1 MEHMVM
7 GNSVNST
14 ILKAEGSIVNIKW
27 RDANVWLL
35 FGVVM
40 VYFSISFSSR
50 IVDYVDQK
58 HDLYHDYRR

>member
-1 MEHMVM
+1 M

-50 IVDYVDQK
+50 IFDYVDQK

>member
-1 MEHMVM
+1 M

>member
-1 MEHMVM
+1 MVM